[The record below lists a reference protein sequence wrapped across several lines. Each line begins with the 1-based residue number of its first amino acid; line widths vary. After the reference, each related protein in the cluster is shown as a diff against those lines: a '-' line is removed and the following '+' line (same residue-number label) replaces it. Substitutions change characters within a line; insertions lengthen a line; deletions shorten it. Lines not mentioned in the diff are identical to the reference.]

1 MGTLSAAGARRGL
14 RGLAVQGAG
23 QGIAGD
29 AGSEGRRADSGLEGR
44 RLASV
49 GRDDGRGASGLGD
62 IGSTRH
68 AVDTRDG
75 GLARDGA
82 GDIAAGE
89 GRGPGAG
96 GNGASITSLISVA
109 AGAGAGRGAIGIAAR
124 GGRRAARRAATSG
137 AVHAASGRGGT
148 GGDASACA
156 EAVTPADG
164 DVGLV
169 DAAAGL
175 DRAVADTV
183 VEVVGLAHASDIIG
197 IATEFGSLGEHVP
210 AAGFT
215 ALGHVGGEVNSGH
228 GDSASEGEDSG
239 DAGLHCEGWYDLKAC
254 SFGPSWFD
262 VSRESGERVQLN
274 R

>member
-1 MGTLSAAGARRGL
+1 MGTLSAAGARGGI

-29 AGSEGRRADSGLEGR
+29 ARREGRRADSGLESR
-44 RLASV
+44 RLAGV
-49 GRDDGRGASGLGD
+49 GRDDGRSASGLGG
-62 IGSTRH
+62 IGSTGH

-75 GLARDGA
+75 GLASDGA

-96 GNGASITSLISVA
+96 GNGASITGLFSVI
-109 AGAGAGRGAIGIAAR
+109 AGAGAGRGAISITC
-124 GGRRAARRAATSG
+124 GGRRAASRASIAG
-137 AVHAASGRGGT
+137 AIHAASGRGGT
-148 GGDASACA
+148 GDDASACA

-175 DRAVADTV
+175 DRAVTDTE
-183 VEVVGLAHASDIIG
+183 VEVVGLAHASNIIG
-197 IATEFGSLGEHVP
+197 AATEFGSLRKHVC

-215 ALGHVGGEVNSGH
+215 ALRHVGREVNSGH
-228 GDSASEGEDSG
+228 GDSASEGEDGG
-239 DAGLHCEGWYDLKAC
+239 DAGLHCEGWYGLV
-254 SFGPSWFD
+254 
-262 VSRESGERVQLN
+262 VSS
-274 R
+274 